1 MKRKITIVVGII
13 IIVSGFYGSQMIIN
27 SKATRKII
35 VPKTVNT
42 VFTSLVKNQDIGI
55 SVIENGRLMAKNK
68 TDLYAEVQGIMEPL
82 LKEFK
87 PGVKFRKGETLVKIR
102 SNHSYAKLLAQKSA
116 LQNLITSILPDLRLD
131 YPKAFAK
138 WSAYVSEFDINKSI
152 PELPETSSDKEKYF
166 ITGKNIYTTYYN
178 TKNLEIIQ
186 SKYIIRAPFN
196 GVLTE
201 TLINPGTVVRPGQKL
216 GEIIDPSIYELEV
229 SISQSIIHTLAI
241 GKNVKVNDPND
252 RSQHW
257 TGKVIRINGK
267 VDATT
272 QTVKVFI
279 ELKGKNLREGTYLEA
294 IIDGEDIENAYEI
307 DRILLIEGKSIFTVE
322 DKKLKLITVE
332 IVHKNR
338 QTVLIRGI
346 EDGTEIVSKIIPGA
360 FEGME
365 VEVYDI
371 K

>member
-1 MKRKITIVVGII
+1 MKRKITIVVGILLI
-13 IIVSGFYGSQMIIN
+13 ISGFYGSKMIIN
-27 SKATRKII
+27 SKATRKQEA
-35 VPKTVNT
+35 PKVVNT
-42 VFTSLVKNQDIGI
+42 VFTTLVNNQDIGI
-55 SVIENGRLMAKNK
+55 SIVENGRLMAKNK
-68 TDLYAEVQGIMEPL
+68 TDIYAEVQGIMEPL
-82 LKEFK
+82 KKEFK

-102 SNHSYAKLLAQKSA
+102 SNDSHAKLLAQKSA

-131 YPKAFAK
+131 YPKAYDK
-138 WSAYVSEFDINKSI
+138 WNAYVINFDINKPI
-152 PELPETSSDKEKYF
+152 PSLPETSSDKEKYF

-201 TLINPGTVVRPGQKL
+201 TLINTGTVVRPGQKL

-229 SISQSIIHTLAI
+229 SISQSLVHSLSI
-241 GKNVKVNDPND
+241 GKSVRINDPNN
-252 RSQHW
+252 RNQHW

-279 ELKGKNLREGTYLEA
+279 ELKGENLREGNYLEA
-294 IIDGEDIENAYEI
+294 VIEGDDIENAFEI
-307 DRILLIEGKSIFTVE
+307 DRKLLIEGKNIYTVQ
-322 DKKLKLITVE
+322 DKKLKLLPVE

-338 QTVLIRGI
+338 QTVLIKGLSN
-346 EDGTEIVSKIIPGA
+346 GTEIVSKIVPGA
-360 FEGME
+360 FEGMM
-365 VEVYDI
+365 VEVI
-371 K
+371 GNK